1 MKGRWVDFGALK
13 QSVGIERVLEHYGV
27 RLKQVH
33 RDYLRGRCPLPG
45 HSSAHSVESFTVN
58 TSKNIWA
65 CHSDS
70 CRQARNGKV
79 GGNILDLVA
88 CMECCAIRE
97 AALRMQTWW
106 LVGEHRQLVSKGMRV
121 NGRVEQEMSKLPFS
135 LRLNGW
141 HPYLDQRGISRQT
154 ADTFGVG
161 YYAGRGFLCGRIVFP
176 IHNER
181 GGLVAY
187 AGRSLDGVGP
197 KYLFPA
203 GFSKSRTLFHLQDA
217 VRFAPPTG
225 KVILVEG
232 FFDCMK
238 VHQAGFGNVVALMGT
253 NLSDHQVQLLAERF
267 RRVVLM
273 LDGDE
278 AGQRAG
284 PAVAARLSGRLSV
297 DVIALSDRIQPDQM
311 SSCEIQHLLQPAM
324 GSLQETCIDEI
335 EVW

>member
-1 MKGRWVDFGALK
+1 MTGRWVDFGALK
-13 QSVGIERVLEHYGV
+13 QSVRIERVLEHYGV

-88 CMECCAIRE
+88 CMQSCTIRD

-106 LVGEHRQLVSKGMRV
+106 FVGEHRQLVSKGMRV
-121 NGRVEQEMSKLPFS
+121 NSRAEQEMSKLPFS

-161 YYAGRGFLCGRIVFP
+161 YYAGRGLLRGRIVFP

-181 GGLVAY
+181 GELVAY
-187 AGRSLDGVGP
+187 AGRRLDGTGP

-203 GFSKSRTLFHLQDA
+203 GFSKSRMLFHLPDA
-217 VRFAPPTG
+217 VRSVTDS
-225 KVILVEG
+225 VILVEG

-238 VHQAGFGNVVALMGT
+238 VHQAGYGNVVALMGT
-253 NLSDHQVQLLAERF
+253 NLSDHQAQLLAQRF
-267 RRVVLM
+267 GRVVVM

-284 PAVAARLSGRLSV
+284 PGIAARLAGRLAV
-297 DVIALSDRIQPDQM
+297 EVVTVPARIQPDQM
-311 SSCEIQHLLQPAM
+311 SGCEIERLLRPVI
-324 GSLQETCIDEI
+324 GSFPTDAHRRA
-335 EVW
+335 